1 MEHKQTKWW
10 KRLLI
15 GASRFLEVFFAF
27 LFLYLTIAIY
37 GAVIPVGNLDKKGDI
52 TIYVQTN
59 GVHTDVCLPV
69 ITAQMNWLEFI
80 PCEDFPEDA
89 SFDYIVVGWGDKGFF
104 LDTPT
109 WAELKVSTAL
119 NAAFLPSPTAM
130 HVGYIAEPKEDDE
143 HIRVQISKNDYA
155 RMVRYVKNSFRLKNG
170 HVDLIAQGGYTKYD
184 KFYEA
189 KHSYHMFRT
198 CNIWTNEALKS
209 AHIKT
214 GIFALFPDGIM
225 DHLKSQDL

>member
-89 SFDYIVVGWGDKGFF
+89 SFEYIVVGWGDKGFF